1 MYLVREI
8 MYCKPGKVRPMI
20 DMSVKMAAIM
30 KKYDLGKVRVLSD
43 FASERY
49 WTVISEFEVNSLE
62 EFEKSMRG
70 EGMNEAAMKEMEALG
85 SDYHANVDYG
95 RREIYKIES

>member
-1 MYLVREI
+1 MFLVREI

-20 DMSVKMAAIM
+20 AMSVKMAAIM
-30 KKYDLGKVRVLSD
+30 EKHGMGRMRVLSD

-49 WTVISEFEVNSLE
+49 WTVISEFEVESLE

-70 EGMNEAAMKEMEALG
+70 EGMNEEAMKEMDALG
-85 SDYHANVDYG
+85 SNYHENVDYG
-95 RREIYKIES
+95 RREIYKIEN

>member
-20 DMSVKMAAIM
+20 EMSVKMAQIM
-30 KKYDLGKVRVLSD
+30 EKHGMGKMRVLSD

-49 WTVISEFEVNSLE
+49 WTVISEFEVPNLE

-70 EGMNEAAMKEMEALG
+70 EGISSEAMKEMESVG
-85 SDYHANVDYG
+85 GDYHQYVEYG
-95 RREIYKIES
+95 RREIYKIEH